1 MHRQI
6 ALVQYGTPEL
16 VRLKWA
22 LTKLLLLEVQRLLD
36 LSNSLR
42 CVHGAIVLPL
52 ETFEQLGVCV
62 KNLPIT
68 FCLFQDLVDLTILLH
83 DRGHILRYQLLIDL
97 KLSIAL
103 LKVRT
108 MLPQGFGRLRLFV
121 LEL

>member
-1 MHRQI
+1 M
-6 ALVQYGTPEL
+6 LVQYGTPEL
-16 VRLKWA
+16 ARLKWA
-22 LTKLLLLEVQRLLD
+22 LIKLLLLEVQRLLD

-52 ETFEQLGVCV
+52 KTYEQLRVRV
-62 KNLPIT
+62 KSLPVT
-68 FCLFQDLVDLTILLH
+68 FSLFQELVDLTILLH

-103 LKVRT
+103 LKFRT
-108 MLPQGFGRLRLFV
+108 MLPQGFSRLRLFV